1 MVAALVRQKPVKV
14 RGVEQVGNS
23 TKATG
28 LSFWQKFAAAAAL
41 VIISPV
47 LIPLLPRLGSGCS
60 GANAAEYV
68 TESKVARVSRYALL
82 ALFAGAC
89 TIGILYG
96 CYYAYINWNTLF

>member
-1 MVAALVRQKPVKV
+1 
-14 RGVEQVGNS
+14 VGNS

-28 LSFWQKFAAAAAL
+28 LSFWQKFAAVGAL

-60 GANAAEYV
+60 GANASEYV
-68 TESKVARVSRYALL
+68 TESNLTRVSRYVLL

-96 CYYAYINWNTLF
+96 YYNA